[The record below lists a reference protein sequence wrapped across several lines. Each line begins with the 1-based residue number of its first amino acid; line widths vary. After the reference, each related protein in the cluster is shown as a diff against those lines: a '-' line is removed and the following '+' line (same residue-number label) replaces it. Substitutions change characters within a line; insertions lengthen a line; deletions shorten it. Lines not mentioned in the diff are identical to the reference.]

1 MSQALTNAFTDE
13 LEKIASKK
21 SALKKALKKVKLTDK
36 QKLETHRF
44 LMPATVGTAMWG
56 VTGAALAPKGRRKKA
71 FASGAALGAV
81 RPMMWKALGKS
92 YAKAVK
98 RPFGELIK

>member
-1 MSQALTNAFTDE
+1 MMNG
-13 LEKIASKK
+13 LEKYAAKRKLISR
-21 SALKKALKKVKLTDK
+21 LGRKLTEK
-36 QKLETHRF
+36 QTMEVHRF

-56 VTGAALAPKGRRKKA
+56 ITGAALAKKGDRKKA
-71 FASGAALGAV
+71 FLSGAALGAV
-81 RPMMWKALGKS
+81 RPMLWKALGKG